1 MRCVRHWQ
9 ARLFNGFAITFG
21 IKIMSKGQ
29 FLLLFLTLITASASY
44 APSAAA
50 KEKAAAQEK
59 KAQRV
64 VTVYT
69 DTVRY
74 QEISQTLAV
83 IGKLQ
88 SDQFV
93 SIAPQVTGKVK
104 KINVIANQKVKAGQL
119 LVQLDDSKVQA
130 LLSEATAYLKDEQRK
145 LKEYATLV
153 KKNAITKTQLDG
165 QSAVVEIAQARLMS
179 ATAQR
184 QEHNLRAPFSGTIG
198 LIDFSLGKIVASG
211 SELLTLD
218 DLSVMQLD
226 LQVPE
231 RYLSLLSTGMKITA
245 KSRAWEN
252 IVFDG
257 QVTAIDSRINP
268 ETLNLRVR
276 VKFNNPQN
284 RLKPGM
290 MMSATLGFPAVNE
303 AIIPVQALEYSGS
316 KRFVYIVNERGIT
329 QRSEVILGAR
339 IGDQVLIEKGVSV
352 GDKIV
357 VQGLVNMKDGLKV
370 KDLANVADLQE
381 SN

>member
-1 MRCVRHWQ
+1 
-9 ARLFNGFAITFG
+9 
-21 IKIMSKGQ
+21 MSKGQ